1 MYHFY
6 EILLPKYGNICADL
20 FQFVNE
26 YVIMTAD
33 TPRVIFTE
41 QLLRMP
47 ELCLK
52 QEDCRMYK
60 RILMLCDLE
69 GVNHVV
75 GVPYE
80 GLLKGTEQWEIAR
93 RQAALELNAAA
104 DALFEA
110 GAETVAL
117 WDNHGGSSNIE
128 LTDLDQR
135 ITVIQPKGPRLSFAA
150 GAYDCV
156 CFFGY
161 HAMEGTLGGVLAHT
175 MSSKTV
181 QYYKLNG
188 RYIGEVDMDAAIAA
202 SHGIP
207 SCFFAGGDIACSQ
220 AQRAVEGI
228 VTVVTKTELS
238 RNQAVFR
245 DNEELFADI
254 RKKIVEAVQTEIPMR
269 CLQFPCV
276 MEKSFK
282 RVEDAA
288 AYLARLR
295 SFGMEADHPDDDLL
309 GKDAH
314 TVTAVARDMDAFIK
328 CI

>member
-1 MYHFY
+1 
-6 EILLPKYGNICADL
+6 
-20 FQFVNE
+20 
-26 YVIMTAD
+26 
-33 TPRVIFTE
+33 
-41 QLLRMP
+41 
-47 ELCLK
+47 
-52 QEDCRMYK
+52 MYK
-60 RILMLCDLE
+60 RILLLCDLE
-69 GVNHVV
+69 GVNNVV

-80 GLLKGTEQWEIAR
+80 GLLKGTEQWEVAR

-110 GAETVAL
+110 GAETVGL
-117 WDNHGGSSNIE
+117 WDNHGGSHNIE
-128 LTDLDQR
+128 LSDLDER
-135 ITVIQPKGPRLSFAA
+135 ITVIQPTGPRLGFAA

-181 QYYKLNG
+181 QHYKLNG
-188 RYIGEVDMDAAIAA
+188 RYIGEVDMDSAIAA

-207 SCFFAGGDIACSQ
+207 SCFFAGGNIACAQ
-220 AQRAVEGI
+220 AERAVEGI

-238 RNQAVFR
+238 RNEAVFR
-245 DNEELFADI
+245 DNEELFAEI
-254 RKKIVEAVQTEIPMR
+254 REKIVEAVRKTVP
-269 CLQFPCV
+269 LHGVNFPCV

-288 AYLARLR
+288 AYLVRLR
-295 SFGMEADHPDDDLL
+295 SLGIEAEHPEDDIL
-309 GKDAH
+309 GRDAH
-314 TVTAVARDMDAFIK
+314 TVAAAVCDMDAFVK

>member
-1 MYHFY
+1 
-6 EILLPKYGNICADL
+6 
-20 FQFVNE
+20 
-26 YVIMTAD
+26 
-33 TPRVIFTE
+33 
-41 QLLRMP
+41 
-47 ELCLK
+47 
-52 QEDCRMYK
+52 MYK
-60 RILMLCDLE
+60 RILLLCDLE
-69 GVNHVV
+69 GINNVV

-80 GLLKGTEQWEIAR
+80 GLIKGTEQWEIAR
-93 RQAALELNAAA
+93 RQAARELNAAA
-104 DALFEA
+104 DALFAA
-110 GAETVAL
+110 GAEIVGL
-117 WDNHGGSSNIE
+117 WDNHGGSKNIE
-128 LTDLDQR
+128 LSDLDER
-135 ITVIQPKGPRLSFAA
+135 ITVEEPKGPRLSFAA

-181 QYYKLNG
+181 QFYKLNG
-188 RYIGEVDMDAAIAA
+188 KYIGEVDMDSAIAA
-202 SHGIP
+202 SYGIP
-207 SCFFAGGDIACSQ
+207 SCFFCGGDIACSQ

-254 RKKIVEAVQTEIPMR
+254 RDKIVEAVSKSAPVNPLE
-269 CLQFPCV
+269 FPCT
-276 MEKSFK
+276 MEKSYK

-288 AYLARLR
+288 VYLTRLR
-295 SFGMEADHPDDDLL
+295 SAGIEADYLCDDIL

-314 TVTAVARDMDAFIK
+314 TVTSSVRNMDEFIR